1 MWIYLFKCL
10 VKSLINCYKKKDL
23 VTYVAVSVPVDM
35 WPKLSWNKDAPVVI
49 KILFIHNCSSNLTR
63 WIVFTCLHFQC
74 VLLQLATHS
83 ISSERP
89 GHLPKQKQNLS
100 SFLVGRAAVPS
111 ALWQNKH
118 LVEITRRQVVL
129 LNMRGGKYYRAFQ
142 GPLVRRNAWR
152 RHIMT
157 QRCCSFSF
165 FPQLRLLCSYPSFL
179 NQLFQVCIRTQ
190 GSV

>member
-74 VLLQLATHS
+74 VLLQLATNS

-129 LNMRGGKYYRAFQ
+129 LNMRGENIIELFKARWSGEMHEGDILWHSAVF
-142 GPLVRRNAWR
+142 LFLFF
-152 RHIMT
+152 HSSI
-157 QRCCSFSF
+157 CSALTPVF
-165 FPQLRLLCSYPSFL
+165 
-179 NQLFQVCIRTQ
+179 
-190 GSV
+190 